1 MPWRTTSG
9 HQWSPRVRRRVF
21 DAALAMGSK
30 QRSHVS
36 SNGMR
41 ASRHAL
47 CSRASSVRKWWQG
60 AFFSTRTHAARLP
73 MVTSLMPTAFSS
85 GSSVS
90 FDAHLWA
97 VPHSLLRLL
106 SRAADI
112 ISAYLVG
119 QNGGWSDGYRSF
131 LLMCMACYVSM
142 LVHLSVH
149 SVSPHP
155 PLLCHPCAMV
165 WRAYTIVTGQQY
177 CIRCLIHPGSWHLI
191 SLYVRTH

>member
-1 MPWRTTSG
+1 MWGLWGTNIRFPPHPGDETTPRLTCACCTLQACACTRPWKAAGVPRRTTSG

-119 QNGGWSDGYRSF
+119 QNGG
-131 LLMCMACYVSM
+131 
-142 LVHLSVH
+142 
-149 SVSPHP
+149 
-155 PLLCHPCAMV
+155 
-165 WRAYTIVTGQQY
+165 
-177 CIRCLIHPGSWHLI
+177 
-191 SLYVRTH
+191 